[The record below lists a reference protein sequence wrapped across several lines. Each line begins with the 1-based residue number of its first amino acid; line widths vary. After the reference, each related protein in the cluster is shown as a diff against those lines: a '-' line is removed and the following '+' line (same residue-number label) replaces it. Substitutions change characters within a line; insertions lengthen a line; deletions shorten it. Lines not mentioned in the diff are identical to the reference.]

1 MVERKQ
7 DSLLIPRKNNNRLKR
22 FLISGFGKTPGD
34 IIFNIVV
41 YTIFLGLFFLC
52 IYPFIYVFL
61 ESIKL
66 VDTSGGNL
74 KIHYGLDAYLLVFQN
89 ESLFSSLMFSVGVTI
104 VSTIFSVILTVLC
117 AYPLT
122 RPNLR
127 GKNFFLLL
135 IIFAMLFSGGFIP
148 YYFLITETFN
158 LSGNPLVYI
167 IVGLVS
173 PYNIIIVKNFIKGI
187 PEEIME
193 SARVDGASEIR
204 TLFSI
209 VLPLSGPIIATI
221 ALWVAVGKWNDWMT
235 TLYYMQ
241 DADKSFWMFQYYL
254 QEILNTASS
263 DNPNPDPTIVALAE
277 NVRNSAV
284 IISVIPIVV
293 VYPFV
298 QKYFVKGVL
307 LGSVK
312 G

>member
-1 MVERKQ
+1 MVDKKDNSFLVPSKN
-7 DSLLIPRKNNNRLKR
+7 DSRLKK
-22 FLISGFGKTPGD
+22 FLASGFGKTPGD
-34 IIFNIVV
+34 IIFNIISYLIVA
-41 YTIFLGLFFLC
+41 ILFALC
-52 IYPFIYVFL
+52 VFPFIYVFL
-61 ESIKL
+61 ESIQL
-66 VDTSGGNL
+66 VDTSGENAVT
-74 KIHYGLDAYLLVFQN
+74 HYGFEAYQLVFQN
-89 ESLFSSLMFSVGVTI
+89 ESLFGSLMFSIGVTAL
-104 VSTIFSVILTVLC
+104 STILSVILTVLA

-122 RPNLR
+122 RPQLR
-127 GKNFFLLL
+127 GKNIFLLF

-148 YYFLITETFN
+148 FYLLIRDT
-158 LSGNPLVYI
+158 LGLDGNWLVYV

-221 ALWVAVGKWNDWMT
+221 ALWVAVGEWNDWMT
-235 TLYYMQ
+235 SLYYMNT
-241 DADKSFWMFQYYL
+241 ADKELWLFQYYL

-263 DNPNPDPTIVALAE
+263 DSPNLDADIIALAE

-284 IISVIPIVV
+284 IISVIPIIV

>member
-1 MVERKQ
+1 MVNK
-7 DSLLIPRKNNNRLKR
+7 KNTSFLVPSKHDNRLKR
-22 FLISGFGKTPGD
+22 FLAAGFGKTPGD
-34 IIFNIVV
+34 IAFNIVTYLLV
-41 YTIFLGLFFLC
+41 ASLFLLC
-52 IYPFIYVFL
+52 VFPFVYVFL

-66 VDTSGGNL
+66 VDTSGDTPVTHFGFE
-74 KIHYGLDAYLLVFQN
+74 AYQLVFQN
-89 ESLFSSLMFSVGVTI
+89 ESLFGSLMFSIGVTALA
-104 VSTIFSVILTVLC
+104 TILSVILTVLA

-122 RPNLR
+122 RPQLR
-127 GKNFFLLL
+127 GKNIFLLF

-148 YYFLITETFN
+148 FYLLIRDTLN
-158 LSGNPLVYI
+158 LSGNWLVYV

-193 SARVDGASEIR
+193 SARVDGASELR

-221 ALWVAVGKWNDWMT
+221 ALWVAVGEWNDWMT
-235 TLYYMQ
+235 SLYYMNT
-241 DADKSFWMFQYYL
+241 ADKELWLFQYYL

-263 DNPNPDPTIVALAE
+263 DSPNLDNEIIALAE

-284 IISVIPIVV
+284 IISVIPIIV

>member
-1 MVERKQ
+1 MVENK
-7 DSLLIPRKNNNRLKR
+7 DNSFLVPKKNPSRLSK
-22 FLISGFGKTPGD
+22 FLVSGFGKTPGD
-34 IIFNIVV
+34 IVFNAVTYIF
-41 YTIFLGLFFLC
+41 FLFLFFLC
-52 IYPFIYVFL
+52 LYPFIYVLL
-61 ESIKL
+61 ESLKL
-66 VDTSGGNL
+66 VDTSGGQVTT
-74 KIHYGLDAYLLVFQN
+74 HYGLDAYFLVFQN
-89 ESLFSSLMFSVGVTI
+89 DSLFSSLLFSIVVTLI
-104 VSTIFSVILTVLC
+104 STLFSVILTVLC

-122 RPNLR
+122 RPALKGRNA
-127 GKNFFLLL
+127 FLLF
-135 IIFAMLFSGGFIP
+135 IVFAMLFSGGFIP
-148 YYFLITETFN
+148 FYFLITETLN
-158 LSGNPLVYI
+158 LGGNPLVYI
-167 IVGLVS
+167 VIGLVS

-209 VLPLSGPIIATI
+209 ILPLSGPIIATI

-241 DADKSFWMFQYYL
+241 DTDKSFWMFQYYL

-263 DNPNPDPTIVALAE
+263 DNPNPDKDIVALAE

-284 IISVIPIVV
+284 IISVLPIII